1 MAVAKG
7 AYWVG
12 QNGRVYGNIQGIGVR
27 DLGLASDIQKSGGI
41 VSNQVKG
48 GWSSSGN
55 LNDTG
60 HWHQIADP
68 NAPAGSKGAS
78 TTPARGGSGYS
89 GGRSGYGGGGSS
101 APKVPDISG
110 SLNEI
115 NSEMNVLGQQQAA
128 NDANWQDAYN
138 KTIAGLN
145 QVMANNQKS
154 YDTQSTQNAQDL
166 AHARQTTRSTG
177 AAGARSLMSQLAALG
192 VSGSGTQDASRM
204 VADQMNK
211 EFGQANDTSNK
222 NMASINTWLDQIKQK
237 DAADRGDA
245 EDTLRNNR
253 IADAQQAAKARQS
266 LLKTMADTY
275 NSANRTAEANNALN
289 QAAGLNG
296 QIAQGD
302 RQAKSFHGS
311 TANTPAPT
319 LSANNPQASLTN
331 NPQTAQSASS
341 QPSAANAT
349 NQTNALSAQE
359 EAKRQQ
365 QAQIMA

>member
-1 MAVAKG
+1 MAVGKG

-27 DLGLASDIQKSGGI
+27 DLGLASDIQRNGGI
-41 VSNQVKG
+41 ISNQVKG
-48 GWSSSGN
+48 GWASSGN
-55 LNDTG
+55 LNDTA
-60 HWHQIADP
+60 HWSQIQDP
-68 NAPAGSKGAS
+68 NAPAGSPGAS
-78 TTPARGGSGYS
+78 TTPARGGSA
-89 GGRSGYGGGGSS
+89 RGGGSAAS
-101 APKVPDISG
+101 RVPDISG

-128 NDANWQDAYN
+128 NDANQEDAYN

-211 EFGQANDTSNK
+211 EFGQSNDTSNK
-222 NMASINTWLDQIKQK
+222 NMASLGTWLDQIKQK

-245 EDTLRNNR
+245 EDTLKNNR
-253 IADAQQAAKARQS
+253 IANAQQAAKSRQS

-319 LSANNPQASLTN
+319 LAANNPQASLTN
-331 NPQTAQSASS
+331 NQQTTQSANS
-341 QPSAANAT
+341 QPSEANAT
-349 NQTNALSAQE
+349 NQTNALSAR
-359 EAKRQQ
+359 EAAKQQQ

>member
-1 MAVAKG
+1 MAVGSG

-27 DLGLASDIQKSGGI
+27 DLGRASDVQNNHGI
-41 VSNQVKG
+41 VPNQIKG
-48 GWSSSGN
+48 DWSSFGN
-55 LNDTG
+55 LNNTAY
-60 HWHQIADP
+60 WHQIQDP
-68 NAPAGSKGAS
+68 NAPAGSPGAS
-78 TTPARGGSGYS
+78 TTPT
-89 GGRSGYGGGGSS
+89 GGGSERGGGS
-101 APKVPDISG
+101 AASKVPDISG

-128 NDANWQDAYN
+128 NDANQEDAYN

-145 QVMANNQKS
+145 QVMSNNQKS

-211 EFGQANDTSNK
+211 EFGQSNDTSNK
-222 NMASINTWLDQIKQK
+222 NMSSLGTWLDQIKQK

-245 EDTLRNNR
+245 EDTLKNNR
-253 IADAQQAAKARQS
+253 IANAQQAAKSRQS

-275 NSANRTAEANNALN
+275 NSAHRTAEANNALN

-302 RQAKSFHGS
+302 RQSKSFHGS

-319 LSANNPQASLTN
+319 LAANNPQASLTN
-331 NPQTAQSASS
+331 GQQTAKSSNS
-341 QPSAANAT
+341 QPSEATAT
-349 NQTNALSAQE
+349 NQTNALSAR
-359 EAKRQQ
+359 EAAKQQQ

>member
-1 MAVAKG
+1 MAVGSG

-27 DLGLASDIQKSGGI
+27 DLGLASDIQKNGGI
-41 VSNQVKG
+41 VSNQVNG

-55 LNDTG
+55 LNDTA
-60 HWHQIADP
+60 HWSQIQDP
-68 NAPAGSKGAS
+68 NAPAGSLGAS

-89 GGRSGYGGGGSS
+89 VGSAAS
-101 APKVPDISG
+101 KVPDISG

-128 NDANWQDAYN
+128 NDANQEDAYN

-211 EFGQANDTSNK
+211 EFGQSNDTSNK
-222 NMASINTWLDQIKQK
+222 NMASLGTWLDQIKQK

-253 IADAQQAAKARQS
+253 IANAQQAAKARQS

-319 LSANNPQASLTN
+319 LAANNPQASLTN
-331 NPQTAQSASS
+331 NQQTTQSANS
-341 QPSAANAT
+341 QPSEANAT
-349 NQTNALSAQE
+349 NQTNALSAR
-359 EAKRQQ
+359 EAAKQQQ